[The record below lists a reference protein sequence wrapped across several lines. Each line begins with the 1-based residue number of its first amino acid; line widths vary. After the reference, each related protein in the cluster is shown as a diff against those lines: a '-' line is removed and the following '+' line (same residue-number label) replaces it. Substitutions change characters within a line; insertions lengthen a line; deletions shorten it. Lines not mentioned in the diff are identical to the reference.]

1 MHEREVKNIQE
12 LIAALESD
20 QGCYDG
26 VTWFRGHGNKSWTL
40 LPGYARLLQRASPP
54 PSESTLLK
62 RFKQSA
68 AMLLERDPKDS
79 FDWLFLM
86 QHYGLPT
93 RLLDWS
99 ESPLVALYFAVEN
112 DVSHNGEDAAVWSL
126 RPSELN
132 KNANINADEEFFIP
146 SFDDDVLSSYSIERL
161 SQERRVKLSPI
172 ATIATRN
179 NPRIQAQMGVF
190 TIHHLDVRP
199 IESIGNSAHVFKY
212 IIPANCKSTI
222 LKQLRLLGISK
233 FSMFPELSSIGDNIR
248 MELI

>member
-1 MHEREVKNIQE
+1 VIELEISSVPE
-12 LIAALESD
+12 LIAALERDHKDYKGSI
-20 QGCYDG
+20 
-26 VTWFRGHGNKSWTL
+26 WFRGHAKKSWKL
-40 LPGYARLLQRASPP
+40 NPGYLRLENP

-99 ESPLVALYFAVEN
+99 ESPLVALYFAIDDHE
-112 DVSHNGEDAAVWSL
+112 DHHDEDAAVWCL

-132 KNANINADEEFFIP
+132 KKANIEDDHEEFFIP
-146 SFDDDVLSSYSIERL
+146 SFDDEELKNYSIESLASGPKRTRL
-161 SQERRVKLSPI
+161 LPI

-179 NPRIQAQMGVF
+179 NSRIQAQLGVF
-190 TIHHLDVRP
+190 TIHHLDEVS
-199 IESIGNSAHVFKY
+199 IEEIGDASHVVKY
-212 IIPANCKSTI
+212 TIPAASRGQI
-222 LKQLRLLGISK
+222 LSQLRLLGFSK
-233 FSMFPELSSIGDNIR
+233 FTMFPELSSIGDNIKR
-248 MELI
+248 GLS

>member
-1 MHEREVKNIQE
+1 MLESEISSVPE
-12 LIAALESD
+12 LIGALERD
-20 QGCYDG
+20 HKDYKGAI
-26 VTWFRGHGNKSWTL
+26 WFRGQALKTWKL
-40 LPGYARLLQRASPP
+40 APGYLRFKNA

-99 ESPLVALYFAVEN
+99 ESPLVALYFAVEDN
-112 DVSHNGEDAAVWSL
+112 EKHVGEDAALWCL

-132 KNANINADEEFFIP
+132 KKANIQDDHEAFFIP
-146 SFDDDVLSSYSIERL
+146 SFDDEELKNYSIESLAGGPKRTRL
-161 SQERRVKLSPI
+161 LPI

-179 NPRIQAQMGVF
+179 NSRIQAQLGVF
-190 TIHHLDVRP
+190 TIHHLDEVAV
-199 IESIGNSAHVFKY
+199 EDIGDANHVVKY
-212 IIPANCKSTI
+212 TIPDAKRSLI
-222 LKQLRLLGISK
+222 LDQLRLLGFSK
-233 FSMFPELSSIGDNIR
+233 FTMFPELASIGENIKR
-248 MELI
+248 GLS